1 MKLRKF
7 PSIQRE
13 TTSNLC
19 RSASLALA
27 LTAIYPVSAEQ
38 VTGPEIARSVKSG
51 LFVETSGSLDPISSR
66 ILQIHN
72 EARLAVGA
80 PPLKWDPELT
90 AHAMVYAQTL
100 ARSGQLVHSPRE
112 GRGAE
117 RENLTEAFHGS
128 SPDQLMH
135 YWLIEKRDFHNGVFP
150 NVCKGDWEQCAH
162 YTQVIWPT
170 TTYVGCGLVPGVQWD
185 FFVCRYSPGG
195 NKDGKPVG
203 LIN

>member
-1 MKLRKF
+1 MKLGKF
-7 PSIQRE
+7 PKIQLDMSLRV
-13 TTSNLC
+13 C
-19 RSASLALA
+19 RAAIIALA
-27 LTAIYPVSAEQ
+27 LTADCSAFAKQGANAGIGKPVN
-38 VTGPEIARSVKSG
+38 
-51 LFVETSGSLDPISSR
+51 SGSFAGSSGGLDPISSR
-66 ILQIHN
+66 ILEIHN

-90 AHAMVYAQTL
+90 AHATVYAQTL
-100 ARSGQLVHSPRE
+100 AQTGQLIHSPRE

-135 YWLIEKRDFHNGVFP
+135 YWLIEKRDFHNGIFP
-150 NVCKGDWEQCAH
+150 NVCSGDWEQCAH

-170 TTYVGCGLVPGVQWD
+170 TTYVGCGLVAGVQWD

-195 NKDGKPVG
+195 NKDGKSVG
-203 LIN
+203 